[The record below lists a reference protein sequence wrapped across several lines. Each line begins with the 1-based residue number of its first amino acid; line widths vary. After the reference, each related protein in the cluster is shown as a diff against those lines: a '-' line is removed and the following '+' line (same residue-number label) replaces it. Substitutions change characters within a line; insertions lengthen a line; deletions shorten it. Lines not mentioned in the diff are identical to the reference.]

1 ARGAS
6 ISVSKRDIALKAI
19 PVIMLTAKGQERD
32 VLNGLA
38 EGAVDYMVK
47 PFSLK
52 ELVARIDGAL
62 R

>member
-1 ARGAS
+1 
-6 ISVSKRDIALKAI
+6 
-19 PVIMLTAKGQERD
+19 MLTAKGQERD

-38 EGAVDYMVK
+38 AGAVDYVVK

-62 R
+62 L